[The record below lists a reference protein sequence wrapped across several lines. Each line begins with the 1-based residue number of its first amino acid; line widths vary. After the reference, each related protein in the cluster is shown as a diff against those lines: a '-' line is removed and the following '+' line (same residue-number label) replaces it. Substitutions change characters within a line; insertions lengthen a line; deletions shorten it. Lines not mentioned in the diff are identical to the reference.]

1 MLRQLLLTLITLSV
15 FSTVSAQCTTTNATS
30 CVCADGTASCLLL
43 PDITASWKGI
53 SNNGYTEY
61 PQTGAGTNYTGQG
74 PDNGRLRVTGST
86 PNIGHGSFTV
96 RGEDNNGKRTFLCG
110 TDTVFNV
117 PSGTAFTCPN
127 GYQNPKQLITQ
138 RIYSKDGNVMSY
150 VDRYAGS
157 VTYHPSHGHNH
168 VDDWAVMTLRIQT
181 SDPNPLNWPIVGS
194 GAKIGFCLM
203 DYGQCGTTG
212 STYDGH
218 CRDENTVYLGGSTL
232 HNVDFP
238 NWNLGGGNYN
248 CSVIEQGISSGWTDV
263 YGKYLDGMWINI
275 PPNTCNG
282 NYYIVM
288 EVDKNNI
295 FLEENEDNN
304 FTAVPVTLTQQ
315 SPANSNQL
323 PTISSNNSN
332 NLCEGQTLTL
342 TASAGTNFS
351 WSTGDTTQT
360 ITVNQ
365 AGSYTCE
372 VSNYCGTN
380 TSEPFIVNNVMPD
393 APTTTGDSV
402 CVSGSMTLIAE
413 GSGDISWFDANG
425 NYVASGDTLFTP
437 NLTETTTYFAQN
449 TDVYLDSINAE
460 PYTNGIGGG
469 GYVTSEQYEIF
480 NSYVNFTL
488 KSVLVYSQSAGSF
501 AIELQD
507 QNGVMIETMVA
518 NVLTGS
524 NRVQLNF
531 NVPIGTN
538 LRLVGKS
545 IGTTGLYR
553 NNNSATYPY
562 ELPNIL
568 SIVGASAGASY
579 YYFFYDWQVV
589 TENSTCSSAL
599 IPVNAVVNSC
609 AGLGEDILFKRSIV
623 VSPNPNN
630 GEFSIQFTTEHS
642 GELTYEMY
650 SIIGETVYSE
660 KASYHNGLNQR
671 SINTKNLSKG
681 MYIFAIEYE
690 GKKYTTRLI
699 IHD

>member
-1 MLRQLLLTLITLSV
+1 
-15 FSTVSAQCTTTNATS
+15 
-30 CVCADGTASCLLL
+30 
-43 PDITASWKGI
+43 
-53 SNNGYTEY
+53 
-61 PQTGAGTNYTGQG
+61 
-74 PDNGRLRVTGST
+74 
-86 PNIGHGSFTV
+86 
-96 RGEDNNGKRTFLCG
+96 
-110 TDTVFNV
+110 
-117 PSGTAFTCPN
+117 
-127 GYQNPKQLITQ
+127 
-138 RIYSKDGNVMSY
+138 
-150 VDRYAGS
+150 
-157 VTYHPSHGHNH
+157 
-168 VDDWAVMTLRIQT
+168 
-181 SDPNPLNWPIVGS
+181 
-194 GAKIGFCLM
+194 
-203 DYGQCGTTG
+203 
-212 STYDGH
+212 
-218 CRDENTVYLGGSTL
+218 
-232 HNVDFP
+232 
-238 NWNLGGGNYN
+238 
-248 CSVIEQGISSGWTDV
+248 
-263 YGKYLDGMWINI
+263 
-275 PPNTCNG
+275 
-282 NYYIVM
+282 M

-304 FTAVPVTLTQQ
+304 FTAVPVTLTLQN
-315 SPANSNQL
+315 PANSNQL
-323 PTISSNNSN
+323 PDISSNNSN

-342 TASAGTNFS
+342 TATAGTSFL
-351 WSTGDTTQT
+351 WSTGETTQT

-365 AGSYTCE
+365 PGSYTCE
-372 VSNYCGTN
+372 VTNYCGTN

-393 APTTTGDSV
+393 APVTSGDSV
-402 CVSGSMTLIAE
+402 CVSGSMTLVAE

-425 NYVASGDTLFTP
+425 NFVGSGDTLVTP
-437 NLTETTTYFAQN
+437 NLTQTTTYFAQN

-469 GYVTSEQYEIF
+469 GFVTSDQYEIF
-480 NSYVNFTL
+480 NSYIDFNL
-488 KSVLVYSQSAGSF
+488 KSVLVYSQSAGAF
-501 AIELQD
+501 TIELQD

-518 NVLTGS
+518 NVVAGS
-524 NRVQLNF
+524 NRIQLNF

-538 LRLVGKS
+538 LRLVGKN
-545 IGTTGLYR
+545 IGTSGLYR

-599 IPVNAVVNSC
+599 TPVNAVVNSC

-630 GEFSIQFTTEHS
+630 GEFSIQFNTQHS

-660 KASYHNGLNQR
+660 KANCHEGLNHT

>member
-1 MLRQLLLTLITLSV
+1 MLNKLLLTLITLII

-138 RIYSKDGNVMSY
+138 RIYSKDGNTMSY

-203 DYGQCGTTG
+203 DYGQCGIAG

-218 CRDENTVYLGGSTL
+218 CRDENTVYLGGNTL

-295 FLEENEDNN
+295 FLEENEENN

-315 SPANSNQL
+315 YPANSNQL

-342 TASAGTNFS
+342 TASAGTNFL

-393 APTTTGDSV
+393 APVCTGDSV

-413 GSGDISWFDANG
+413 GTGDISWFDANG
-425 NYVASGDTLFTP
+425 NYVASGDSLFTP

-469 GYVTSEQYEIF
+469 GYVASEQYEIF

-501 AIELQD
+501 TIELQD

-524 NRVQLNF
+524 NRIQLNF
-531 NVPIGTN
+531 NVPVGTN

-579 YYFFYDWQVV
+579 YYYFYDWQVV
-589 TENSTCSSAL
+589 TENSTCSSTL
-599 IPVNAVVNSC
+599 TPVNAVVNSC

-630 GEFSIQFTTEHS
+630 GEFSIQFTTERS

-660 KASYHNGLNQR
+660 KASYHDGLNQV
-671 SINTKNLSKG
+671 SMNTKNLSKG
-681 MYIFAIEYE
+681 MYIFAIDYE